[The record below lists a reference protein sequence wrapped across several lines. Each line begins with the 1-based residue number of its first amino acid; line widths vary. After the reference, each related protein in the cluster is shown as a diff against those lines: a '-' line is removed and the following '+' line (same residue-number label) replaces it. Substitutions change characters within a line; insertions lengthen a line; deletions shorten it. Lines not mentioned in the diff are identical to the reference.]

1 MASANAINVAL
12 IIFCI
17 LINIIIIFFIF
28 INEFN
33 KEKQT
38 KIFIGVILINFVL
51 LLSYLIGQF
60 LYGNPN
66 RAYNP
71 VLTWSATIYQVST
84 QMLLLLQIK
93 LTMVTIENKAIPS
106 RLTMYSA
113 YTAAAAVI
121 INLLLSVTSPFTG
134 LFFYYDENNHV
145 VFREIF
151 MISNVTTS
159 IWTVITFTIL
169 MAHRKILG
177 RKELY
182 SLLSYVI
189 LPTLGLFLFILS
201 GAEIQFIIFSITLS
215 ILIYFA
221 GTQIDLSAQIKQKEL
236 ELTQS
241 RIAIMTSQIQPHF
254 IYNALAAIKS
264 LIKINPKLAEDTVA
278 EFAHYLRSNIN
289 SLSIT
294 EPVSF
299 ETELKHVETYLS
311 IEQKR
316 FKDKLNITYDITV
329 RDFCLPTLSIQP
341 IVENAVRHGI
351 TSKRETGGNISISV
365 HEINKEI
372 KITITDDGAGFD
384 TNQLSNNENQTSTGL
399 KNVKIRLAVMVN
411 GTLNIQSKPGHG
423 TTVIITIP
431 RGEK

>member
-1 MASANAINVAL
+1 MSNANAINAAL

-17 LINIIIIFFIF
+17 LINIVIIFFIL

-38 KIFIGVILINFVL
+38 KIFTGVILINFVL

-66 RAYNP
+66 PAYNP

-84 QMLLLLQIK
+84 QVLLLLQIK
-93 LTMVTIENKAIPS
+93 LTMVTIENKKEPS
-106 RLTMYSA
+106 RLVKYSA
-113 YTAAAAVI
+113 YTAAAAVM

-134 LFFYYDENNHV
+134 LFFYYDESNHV

-151 MISNVTTS
+151 MLSNVTTS

-169 MAHRKILG
+169 IAHRKILG

-182 SLLSYVI
+182 SLLSYII

-201 GAEIQFIIFSITLS
+201 GGEIQFIIFSITLS

-221 GTQIDLSAQIKQKEL
+221 GTQIDLSARIKQKEL
-236 ELTQS
+236 ELTRG
-241 RIAIMTSQIQPHF
+241 RIAMMTSQIQPHF
-254 IYNALAAIKS
+254 IYNTLAAIKS
-264 LIKINPKLAEDTVA
+264 LINVNPKLAADTVT
-278 EFAHYLRSNIN
+278 EFANYLRINID

-329 RDFCLPTLSIQP
+329 RNFNLPALSIQP

-365 HEINKEI
+365 HKINNEI

-384 TNQLSNNENQTSTGL
+384 TTLPDTGEKQTSTGL
-399 KNVKIRLAVMVN
+399 KNVKTRLSAMVN
-411 GTLNIQSKPGHG
+411 GTLDIQSQPSHG
-423 TTVIITIP
+423 TTVTITIP
-431 RGEK
+431 ICE